1 MISYLQEKTYL
12 SIKQREPVSSS
23 PGVDK
28 INLGSQDYFILTEIT
43 LLGFTFEITGDRQ
56 EQKCTK

>member
-23 PGVDK
+23 LGIDK
-28 INLGSQDYFILTEIT
+28 INLGSQDYFILTKIT
-43 LLGFTFEITGDRQ
+43 LLGFTFEITGDR
-56 EQKCTK
+56 